1 MGGILKRTRLD
12 QIPSLSDNVQSQ
24 LVKIGIT
31 TAELLA
37 HSVPEI
43 ISSGIEISK
52 EQSLKIIRLAKQAIG
67 ISGFKTSFEM
77 KEKNVPLLGTGF
89 DCIDKSLG
97 GGFRSESIVEI
108 QGQQWAGKTLMCA
121 HLAIQ
126 AQLVETDNGSVP
138 KVIWYDTDQSYRKK
152 RIMEIAYRYRMD
164 SKVALKNVIMVDV
177 KKRGFLEPNFESV
190 RNALAKHHVSLV
202 IIDSLGGAL
211 KHQENRSTSSGVL
224 ENISRISRPTG
235 SIFVLTNRLR
245 YGFSRSMFHEYKRSG
260 SQSSMIDYVL
270 HLHLIEEGE
279 RNVVSTDYHDGLHTE
294 CKLYIGNGGF
304 FGNRTSRNKETTRVQ
319 RYLNSSS
326 L

>member
-12 QIPSLSDNVQSQ
+12 QVHGFSEEVKSL
-24 LVKIGIT
+24 LEGIGIT
-31 TAELLA
+31 TVELLA
-37 HSVPEI
+37 YSSPEEL
-43 ISSGIEISK
+43 SSKLGITMERSL
-52 EQSLKIIRLAKQAIG
+52 EQIRIAKQTIG

-77 KEKNVPLLGTGF
+77 KEKNVPLLRTGF
-89 DCIDKSLG
+89 DCIDKPLS
-97 GGFRSESIVEI
+97 GGFQSESIVEI

-138 KVIWYDTDQSYRKK
+138 KVIWYDSDQSYRKK

-164 SKVALKNVIMVDV
+164 PKVALKNVIMVDV
-177 KKRGFLEPNFESV
+177 KKRRFLEPNFESV
-190 RNALAKHHVSLV
+190 RNVLAKHHVSLV

-211 KHQENRSTSSGVL
+211 KHQEYRSTSSRVL
-224 ENISRISRPTG
+224 ANIGRISKSTG

-260 SQSSMIDYVL
+260 SHSSMIDYVL

-294 CKLYIGNGGF
+294 CKLHIGNGGF

>member
-1 MGGILKRTRLD
+1 MGGILKRTSLD
-12 QIPSLSDNVQSQ
+12 QIHSLSDNVRSQ
-24 LVKIGIT
+24 LVNIGIT

-37 HSVPEI
+37 HSVPEF
-43 ISSGIEISK
+43 ISSRIGISK

-77 KEKNVPLLGTGF
+77 KEKNVPLLRTGF
-89 DCIDKSLG
+89 DCIEKALG

-108 QGQQWAGKTLMCA
+108 QGQQWAGKTLMCS

-126 AQLVETDNGSVP
+126 AQLVETDNGSAP

-164 SKVALKNVIMVDV
+164 PKIALKNVIMVDV

-190 RNALAKHHVSLV
+190 RNVLAKHHVSLV
-202 IIDSLGGAL
+202 ILDSLGSAL
-211 KHQENRSTSSGVL
+211 KHQENRSMSSGIL
-224 ENISRISRPTG
+224 ANISRISRPTG
-235 SIFVLTNRLR
+235 LIFVLTNRLR

-260 SQSSMIDYVL
+260 SQSAMIDYAL

-279 RNVVSTDYHDGLHTE
+279 RNVVSTDYHDNLHTE
-294 CKLYIGNGGF
+294 CKLHIGNGGF
-304 FGNRTSRNKETTRVQ
+304 FGNRTSRNKETIRVQ